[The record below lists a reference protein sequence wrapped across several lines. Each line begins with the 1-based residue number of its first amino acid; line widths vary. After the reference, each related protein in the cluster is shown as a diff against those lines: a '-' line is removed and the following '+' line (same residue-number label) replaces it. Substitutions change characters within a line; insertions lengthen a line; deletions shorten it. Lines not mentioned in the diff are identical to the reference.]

1 MGPNF
6 QITQWGCNFLGRK
19 GRNSHLKL
27 IDYTKGALVASP
39 VYHKH
44 AIKPVWGSHPPSW
57 NPSLSTRFE
66 SLPTIIGNAEQPSG
80 GGPVMGTGPQGD
92 QLPRTQRSV
101 NSSVQ
106 TNSQSSG
113 VAGQAC
119 VCSSV
124 CVERMKKKKR
134 WGGLGLKQARSRGL
148 QDYWHREAD
157 LIASLGA
164 FSCFSFSSI
173 TPSAFR
179 AQPNLWIDKLCDAPE
194 DCDAQEC
201 GKSSHSLIKA
211 SAIAAKEYIFKRLHM
226 QIKVRASDLT
236 WKYIWFIICWF
247 TWLILLLGFVALL
260 SANFRIVRH

>member
-1 MGPNF
+1 M
-6 QITQWGCNFLGRK
+6 
-19 GRNSHLKL
+19 
-27 IDYTKGALVASP
+27 ASP

-66 SLPTIIGNAEQPSG
+66 SLPTNVGNAEQPSG

-92 QLPRTQRSV
+92 QLPRTQPSV
-101 NSSVQ
+101 NSSAQ

-119 VCSSV
+119 VSVGKMKEKKCV
-124 CVERMKKKKR
+124 CV
-134 WGGLGLKQARSRGL
+134 GGGGLKQGRSGGL
-148 QDYWHREAD
+148 QDYWDREAD

-164 FSCFSFSSI
+164 FSCFSFSPI
-173 TPSAFR
+173 TPGAFR

-201 GKSSHSLIKA
+201 GKASHSPTKA
-211 SAIAAKEYIFKRLHM
+211 SAIAAKEYFFRRLRM

-236 WKYIWFIICWF
+236 WKYIWFHH
-247 TWLILLLGFVALL
+247 L
-260 SANFRIVRH
+260 